1 MNKLRTSLSLHKNIF
16 PALTFKMQ
24 SIAHYLNRKAHEKN
38 HGLFKDNFCKPILLW
53 TVQCRMDVVHRDKF

>member
-24 SIAHYLNRKAHEKN
+24 SIAHYLNTKAHENN
-38 HGLFKDNFCKPILLW
+38 HGLFKD
-53 TVQCRMDVVHRDKF
+53 KFL